1 MDHRKNL
8 QKHSFIKEKS
18 APFLDWVKNSNLNRS
33 YFQRVLKLWRDLD
46 KKFRMRW
53 WSLVFGYCLL
63 LSFIVFF
70 EIEFDQAVE
79 LGKPAAS
86 DIKSPISFQV
96 VDERATEEKRKA
108 AEEAVPP
115 VFEYDPTVYEQVLN
129 RVYKSFRE
137 MRAEIKSIKW
147 PRGEAAQEEVVKEFV
162 KNKPQFESLLGVE
175 VSQLTFEWLTE
186 NHFSPRLENILVR
199 GLLNW
204 SSSRIMDG
212 RGLQFANKEEKIV
225 IQGVEVNGP
234 GELVSVSEV
243 RDIRR
248 DSDFTLESVRGYSSL
263 SARDKRSVTA
273 LAKQILTPN
282 LIYNKKTTLEKRA
295 AARQAI
301 LPVQISV
308 KKNQT
313 IVAKGSVV
321 QPTHMLLIS
330 EINSLQNARRMDY
343 VAIAVALLFFIS
355 IAVFFNYVRRTL
367 RSKLRLE
374 AKDFYAMSVV
384 LVLVSVITKIYLF
397 VVDGSFVNEFS
408 STIPASSF
416 LFATPVASGPMLVG
430 LLIPYGEMVWLFTL
444 FLSVVIALMVDP
456 SFYFPMLIFSVVGG
470 IAGARGVYSCKKRND
485 IYWAGIRAGLVNAL
499 VIGVITFLIS
509 IRELGFLDH
518 LFWNVAFGFL
528 SGVFA
533 SMVTMIF
540 IPLLESFFNY
550 TTDVKLL
557 ELSSL
562 NHPLMKD
569 MIVKAP
575 GTYHHSLV
583 VGSMV
588 EAAAEEIGAN
598 PLLAKVMAYYHD
610 IGKME
615 HAHYFIENQRP
626 GNNPHEHISPH
637 MSKTV
642 LIAHV
647 KDGAEMG
654 YRHKLGK
661 SIIDG
666 IRQHHGTTLIS
677 YFFNKAIE
685 DQDEDID
692 LVREEDF
699 RYPGPKPQFKE
710 AALLM
715 LADSIEAAARS
726 LDEPTAGRLSSLVRN
741 IIQNKFLDGQL
752 EECNLTL
759 RDLRV
764 IESSFRRVIL
774 GIYHQRID
782 YPQPP
787 FKKGLPALPPS
798 QSKESLSFNK
808 KKSRSASS

>member
-8 QKHSFIKEKS
+8 QKHSISKDKS
-18 APFLDWVKNSNLNRS
+18 APFLDWVKNIQLNQK
-33 YFQRVLKLWRDLD
+33 YFRKFFLEMD
-46 KKFRMRW
+46 KKIKFRW
-53 WSLVFGYCLL
+53 WSLVFAYCLV
-63 LSFIVFF
+63 LSSIVFF
-70 EIEFDQAVE
+70 EINFNEVVE
-79 LGKPAAS
+79 LGKPAAT

-96 VDERATEEKRKA
+96 VDERATEEKRRT
-108 AEEAVPP
+108 AEDAVAP
-115 VFEYDPTVYEQVLN
+115 VFDYDTAIYENVLN
-129 RVYKSFRE
+129 RIYGAFRH
-137 MRAEIKSIKW
+137 MRAELKNIKW
-147 PRGEAAQEEVVKEFV
+147 PKGEVAQEEVIKEFV
-162 KNKPQFESLLGVE
+162 RFKPKFEEIIGAE

-186 NHFSPRLENILVR
+186 NRFSPRVENILVR

-204 SSSRIMDG
+204 SSAKIMDG
-212 RGLQFANKEEKIV
+212 RGIRFSDENQQIIVQVPGSGLQGDV
-225 IQGVEVNGP
+225 IP
-234 GELVSVSEV
+234 VSET

-248 DSDFTLESVRGYSSL
+248 ESDFTLENVRGFSSL
-263 SARDKRSVTA
+263 KPRDQRVLTGFARD
-273 LAKQILTPN
+273 LLTPN
-282 LIYNKKTTLEKRA
+282 LIFNKKETLEKKA
-295 AARQAI
+295 AAREAI

-308 KKNQT
+308 SKNQVIVSQGT
-313 IVAKGSVV
+313 IV
-321 QPTHMLLIS
+321 QPTHMLLVS
-330 EINSLQNARRMDY
+330 EINSLQRERRMDY
-343 VAIAVALLFFIS
+343 VALAVAVLFFVS
-355 IAVFFNYVRRTL
+355 IAVFFNYIRRTL
-367 RSKLRLE
+367 RSKLQLE
-374 AKDFYAMSVV
+374 AKDFYAMGVV
-384 LVLVSVITKIYLF
+384 LVLVSLITKLYLF
-397 VVDGSFVNEFS
+397 IVDGSFVNEFS
-408 STIPASSF
+408 STVPASSF
-416 LFATPVASGPMLVG
+416 LFAAPVAAGPMLVG
-430 LLIPYGEMVWLFTL
+430 LLIPYGEIVWLFTL
-444 FLSVVIALMVDP
+444 FLSVVVALMVDP

-485 IYWAGIRAGLVNAL
+485 IYMAGIRAGLVNA
-499 VIGVITFLIS
+499 VIIGVMTFLLS
-509 IRELGFLDH
+509 IREMGFLDH
-518 LFWNVAFGFL
+518 FVWNVTFGFGAGVL
-528 SGVFA
+528 S
-533 SMVTMIF
+533 SMVTMTF
-540 IPLLESFFNY
+540 IPLLESLFNY

-562 NHPLMKD
+562 NHRLMKE

-642 LIAHV
+642 LVAHV

-661 SIIDG
+661 PIIDG

-685 DQDEDID
+685 EQDEDID

-764 IESSFRRVIL
+764 IETSFRRVIL

-782 YPQPP
+782 YPQSP
-787 FKKGLPALPPS
+787 FQKGLPALPPS
-798 QSKESLSFNK
+798 SPDGGVTLTAQPK
-808 KKSRSASS
+808 KKVRSLPT

>member
-8 QKHSFIKEKS
+8 QKHSISKENS
-18 APFLDWVKNSNLNRS
+18 APFLEWVKN
-33 YFQRVLKLWRDLD
+33 FQPNQKYLTKAFHEFDRRVKV
-46 KKFRMRW
+46 RW
-53 WSLVFGYCLL
+53 WTMVFGFCLV
-63 LSFIVFF
+63 LSSIVFF
-70 EIEFDQAVE
+70 EINFNETVE
-79 LGKPAAS
+79 LGQPAVT

-96 VDERATEEKRKA
+96 VDERATEEKRQF
-108 AEEAVPP
+108 AEDAVPP
-115 VFEYDPTVYEQVLN
+115 IFDYDPAVYEHVLN
-129 RVYKSFRE
+129 RVYSGFRE
-137 MRAEIKSIKW
+137 MRNELKAVRWPKS
-147 PRGEAAQEEVVKEFV
+147 EAAQEEVIKDFV
-162 KNKPQFESLLGVE
+162 RFKPRFEDILGVE

-186 NHFSPRLENILVR
+186 NRFSPRIENILVR

-212 RGLQFANKEEKIV
+212 RGLRFAKDGERIV
-225 IQGVEVNGP
+225 ITSPSAPQ
-234 GELVSVSEV
+234 GELVSVSEI

-248 DSDFTLESVRGYSSL
+248 DSDFSLNDVRGFAGLSVRDRRVMTSL
-263 SARDKRSVTA
+263 ARD
-273 LAKQILTPN
+273 ILTPN
-282 LIYNKKTTLEKRA
+282 LIFNKKETLEKKN
-295 AARQAI
+295 AARSAI

-308 KKNQT
+308 KKNQV
-313 IVAKGSVV
+313 IVSKGTEV
-321 QPTHMLLIS
+321 QPTHVLLVT
-330 EINSLQNARRMDY
+330 EINNLQSARRMDY
-343 VAIAVALLFFIS
+343 VALAVALLFFIS
-355 IAVFFNYVRRTL
+355 IVVFFNYIRRTL
-367 RSKLRLE
+367 RSKLQLE
-374 AKDFYAMSVV
+374 RKDFYAMG
-384 LVLVSVITKIYLF
+384 LVLILISVITKLYLF
-397 VVDGSFVNEFS
+397 IVDGSFVDEFS

-416 LFATPVASGPMLVG
+416 LFAAPVAAGPMLVG
-430 LLIPYGEMVWLFTL
+430 LLIPYGEIVWLFTL

-456 SFYFPMLIFSVVGG
+456 SYYFPMLLFSVVGG

-485 IYWAGIRAGLVNAL
+485 IYWAGIRAGLINSL
-499 VIGVITFLIS
+499 VIGVVTFIIS
-509 IRELGFLDH
+509 IREMGFLDH
-518 LFWNVAFGFL
+518 LVWNVTFGFVAGVL
-528 SGVFA
+528 S
-533 SMVTMIF
+533 SMVTMTF
-540 IPLLESFFNY
+540 IPLLESLFNY

-583 VGSMV
+583 VGSMC
-588 EAAAEEIGAN
+588 EAAGEEIGAN

-642 LIAHV
+642 LVAHV

-654 YRHKLGK
+654 LRHKLGK
-661 SIIDG
+661 PIIDG

-685 DQDEDID
+685 EQDEDID
-692 LVREEDF
+692 MVHEEDF

-764 IESSFRRVIL
+764 IETSFRRVIL

-782 YPQPP
+782 YPQSP
-787 FKKGLPALPPS
+787 FEKGFPALPPS
-798 QSKESLSFNK
+798 AAQKSSHQQNK
-808 KKSRSASS
+808 KRPRPVTT

>member
-1 MDHRKNL
+1 MEHRKNL
-8 QKHSFIKEKS
+8 QKHSISKDKS
-18 APFLDWVKNSNLNRS
+18 APFLDWVKNLHLNQG
-33 YFQRVLKLWRDLD
+33 YFKRFWRDFD
-46 KKFRMRW
+46 KRLRFRW
-53 WSLVFGYCLL
+53 WSLVFIYCLL
-63 LSFIVFF
+63 LSSIVFF
-70 EIEFDQAVE
+70 EINFNEQVE
-79 LGKPAAS
+79 LGQPAAS

-96 VDERATEEKRKA
+96 VDERATEEKRKE
-108 AEEAVPP
+108 AEDSIPP
-115 VFEYDPTVYEQVLN
+115 VFDYDPSLYEQVLN
-129 RVYKSFRE
+129 RVYRAFRE
-137 MRAEIKSIKW
+137 MRAELKTVRW
-147 PRGEAAQEEVVKEFV
+147 PKDENAREEVIKEFV
-162 KNKPQFESLLGVE
+162 KNKPKFEDLLGVE
-175 VSQLTFEWLTE
+175 ISQLTFEWLTE
-186 NHFSPRLENILVR
+186 NRFSPRIENILVR

-204 SSSRIMDG
+204 SSGKIMDG
-212 RGLQFANKEEKIV
+212 RGLRFSDEDQKIV
-225 IQGVEVNGP
+225 VQDPESQGRGQLIPVN
-234 GELVSVSEV
+234 EV

-248 DSDFTLESVRGYSSL
+248 DSDFNLEQVRGYASL
-263 SARDKRSVTA
+263 SARDKRAITN
-273 LAKQILTPN
+273 LARDIRIPN
-282 LIYNKKTTLEKRA
+282 LIYNKKETLEKRN
-295 AARQAI
+295 AARAAI

-308 KKNQT
+308 KKNQL

-330 EINSLQNARRMDY
+330 EINNLQSARRMDY
-343 VAIAVALLFFIS
+343 VAIAVALLFFVS
-355 IAVFFNYVRRTL
+355 IAVFFNYIRRTL
-367 RSKLRLE
+367 RSKLQLE
-374 AKDFYAMSVV
+374 ARDFYTMAIV
-384 LVLVSVITKIYLF
+384 LVLISLITKLYLF
-397 VVDGSFVNEFS
+397 IVDGSFVDEFS

-416 LFATPVASGPMLVG
+416 LFAAPVAAGPMLVG

-444 FLSVVIALMVDP
+444 FLSVVVALMVDP

-485 IYWAGIRAGLVNAL
+485 IYWAGIRAGLVNA
-499 VIGVITFLIS
+499 VIIGVITFLIS
-509 IRELGFLDH
+509 IREMGFLDH
-518 LFWNVAFGFL
+518 LFWNVTFGFVA
-528 SGVFA
+528 GVFS
-533 SMVTMIF
+533 SMVTMTF
-540 IPLLESFFNY
+540 IPLLESLFNY

-583 VGSMV
+583 VGSMC

-626 GNNPHEHISPH
+626 GHNPHEHISPH

-661 SIIDG
+661 PIIDG

-685 DQDEDID
+685 EQDEDID
-692 LVREEDF
+692 LVHEEDF

-759 RDLRV
+759 RDLRI
-764 IESSFRRVIL
+764 IETSFRRVIL

-782 YPQPP
+782 YPESP
-787 FKKGLPALPPS
+787 FNKGLPALPPS
-798 QSKESLSFNK
+798 PAKTSYSQRK
-808 KKSRSASS
+808 KVRPVSS

>member
-8 QKHSFIKEKS
+8 QKHSISKEKS
-18 APFLDWVKNSNLNRS
+18 APFLDWVKSLPFNQGFFRK
-33 YFQRVLKLWRDLD
+33 FWRDFD
-46 KKFRMRW
+46 QRSKIRW
-53 WSLVFGYCLL
+53 WSLVFLYCLV
-63 LSFIVFF
+63 LSSIVFF
-70 EIEFDQAVE
+70 EINFNESVDV
-79 LGKPAAS
+79 GRPAAS

-96 VDERATEEKRKA
+96 VDERATEAKRLA
-108 AEEAVPP
+108 AEATIPP
-115 VFEYDPTVYEQVLN
+115 VFEYDPAIYEQVLN
-129 RVYKSFRE
+129 RVYAAFRE
-137 MRAEIKSIKW
+137 MRDELKSVTWPKSEEAREELIKD
-147 PRGEAAQEEVVKEFV
+147 FV
-162 KNKPQFESLLGVE
+162 RHKAKFDDLLGVE
-175 VSQLTFEWLTE
+175 VSQVTFEWLTE
-186 NHFSPRLENILVR
+186 NRFSPRIENILVR
-199 GLLNW
+199 SLLSW
-204 SSSRIMDG
+204 SSDKIIDG
-212 RGLQFANKEEKIV
+212 RGVELADHTDQILVQSSEEGGSGSLLPV
-225 IQGVEVNGP
+225 A
-234 GELVSVSEV
+234 EV

-248 DSDFTLESVRGYSSL
+248 DSDFSLEGVRGFSQLSS
-263 SARDKRSVTA
+263 RDKRSLTN
-273 LAKQILTPN
+273 LARSIRVPN
-282 LIYNKKTTLEKRA
+282 LIYNKKETLERRA
-295 AARQAI
+295 EARDAI

-308 KKNQT
+308 RKNQL
-313 IVAKGSVV
+313 IVAKGAVV

-330 EINSLQNARRMDY
+330 EINNLQSGRRMDY
-343 VAIAVALLFFIS
+343 VALAVALLFFIS
-355 IAVFFNYVRRTL
+355 IAVFFNYIRRTL
-367 RSKLRLE
+367 RSKFHLE
-374 AKDFYAMSVV
+374 AKDFYAMGVV
-384 LVLVSVITKIYLF
+384 LVLVSVITKLYLF
-397 VVDGSFVNEFS
+397 IVDGSFVDEFS
-408 STIPASSF
+408 STVPASSF
-416 LFATPVASGPMLVG
+416 LFAAPVAAGPMLVG

-444 FLSVVIALMVDP
+444 FFSVVVALMVDP
-456 SFYFPMLIFSVVGG
+456 SFYFPMLIFSVIGG
-470 IAGARGVYSCKKRND
+470 IAGARGVYSCKRRND
-485 IYWAGIRAGLVNAL
+485 IYWAGIRAGLVNAI
-499 VIGVITFLIS
+499 VIAVITFLIS
-509 IRELGFLDH
+509 VRELSFIDH
-518 LFWNVAFGFL
+518 LFWNVTFGFL

-533 SMVTMIF
+533 SMVTMTF
-540 IPLLESFFNY
+540 IPLLESMFNY

-626 GNNPHEHISPH
+626 GHNPHEHISPH

-661 SIIDG
+661 AIIDG

-692 LVREEDF
+692 MVHEDDF

-782 YPQPP
+782 YPDQPQFQRGGYP
-787 FKKGLPALPPS
+787 GSVNPPTKLNLAS
-798 QSKESLSFNK
+798 AK
-808 KKSRSASS
+808 KKVRPLPS